1 MNTTRT
7 APGRPDTYDM
17 VVLHN
22 AFRRHFSALP
32 GLVAAVAPGDVERA
46 RRLITFLGELGDG
59 LHHHHTGE
67 DELMWPILLER
78 ASADAALV
86 LRMEEQHERIAELT
100 ERAHR
105 DGTEFAT
112 AADPSVRDRLAAT
125 LRALSDTLD
134 EHMAEEE
141 RHILPVV
148 ENVMTALEWQALG
161 ERGRE
166 HMPKDRQLVFL
177 GFILQG
183 VSDDD
188 RRKTLAEMPLPAR
201 LAWRLLG
208 RRVFAKEYRE
218 IYHADPEW

>member
-1 MNTTRT
+1 MSTTGT

-17 VVLHN
+17 IAVHN

-32 GLVAAVAPGDVERA
+32 DLVSAVTPGDLTRA
-46 RRLITFLGELGDG
+46 RRLIEFLDELGTG

-67 DELMWPILLER
+67 DELIWPILLER
-78 ASADAALV
+78 APADAAVV
-86 LRMEEQHERIAELT
+86 LRMEEQHTRITELT

-105 DGTEFAT
+105 EGAEFAT
-112 AADPSVRDRLAAT
+112 TADPSIRDRLAAT
-125 LRALSDTLD
+125 LRTLADALD

-148 ENVMTALEWQALG
+148 ENHMTAPEWQALG

-183 VSDDD
+183 VPDTI
-188 RRKTLAEMPLPAR
+188 RRNLLAEIPLPAR
-201 LAWRLLG
+201 LAWRVLG
-208 RRVFAKEYRE
+208 RRAFDKEYRE
-218 IYHADPEW
+218 IYHADPQW